1 MDKKIRFY
9 SIVTVYVG
17 EHQQCTYDIED
28 WALNA
33 PIPTTGW
40 CKMGEDCSHY
50 PIKAGAEVSIYISNW
65 NNKIEFEAHVTETH
79 DKRLWFECDSM
90 KENEHYR
97 ELIRFFKKELSILE
111 DSQQQ

>member
-1 MDKKIRFY
+1 MVKKMQFY

-33 PIPTTGW
+33 PIPSTGW

-79 DKRLWFECDSM
+79 DKRFWFECDSM
-90 KENEHYR
+90 KES
-97 ELIRFFKKELSILE
+97 KKEWI
-111 DSQQQ
+111 D